1 MLNSNMCTCGRPS
14 SVHLPCSHMVTTCR
28 VRQVDVKAPS
38 RVGVEF
44 SLQPLIN
51 TWGTKVYHRQGLESR
66 HIFCVCGRGVLP
78 PEHPLGAA
86 TRTRRSPRML
96 TRLACPR
103 WTIHRRPC
111 SPFKL
116 VAAAAPR
123 ELGTPDPRYEC
134 VGQEQGEDAV
144 TWGCVDL

>member
-28 VRQVDVKAPS
+28 VRRVDVEAPS

-44 SLQPLIN
+44 SLQH
-51 TWGTKVYHRQGLESR
+51 TKVYHRQGLESR

-123 ELGTPDPRYEC
+123 ELGTLTPGTNALGKSKVKMR
-134 VGQEQGEDAV
+134 
-144 TWGCVDL
+144 